1 MNKKGYQNDDIEI
14 WGYLVILKCHLKF
27 LFDVKNHEEKKI
39 ILKFKYINLNRL
51 KICVS
56 AGFEI
61 SLLLVLLGKVT
72 KYILQYIKCTKLSV
86 VLQSAFF

>member
-1 MNKKGYQNDDIEI
+1 M
-14 WGYLVILKCHLKF
+14 LV
-27 LFDVKNHEEKKI
+27 V
-39 ILKFKYINLNRL
+39 NLNRL
-51 KICVS
+51 KICVI

-72 KYILQYIKCTKLSV
+72 KYILQYIKCTQLSV

>member
-1 MNKKGYQNDDIEI
+1 MNKKVYQNDDIEI
-14 WGYLVILKCHLKF
+14 WGYFVTHRCHLKF

-39 ILKFKYINLNRL
+39 IKKFKYILVVNLNRL

-72 KYILQYIKCTKLSV
+72 K
-86 VLQSAFF
+86 

>member
-14 WGYLVILKCHLKF
+14 WCHLKF

-39 ILKFKYINLNRL
+39 ILKFKYILVVNLNRL

-72 KYILQYIKCTKLSV
+72 KYILQYIRCTQLSV